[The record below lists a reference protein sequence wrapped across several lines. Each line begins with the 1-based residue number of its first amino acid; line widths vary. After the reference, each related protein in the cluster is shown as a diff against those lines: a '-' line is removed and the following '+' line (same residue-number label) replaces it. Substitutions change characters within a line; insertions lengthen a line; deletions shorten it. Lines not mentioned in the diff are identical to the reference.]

1 MLCKKDMAT
10 DDTQDEGGLHF
21 LDYWRVIRSRK
32 EIILAV
38 VILVTLSGT
47 CYTLMLDKIFMA
59 NTTIR
64 VREDSLDIDVFDRQY
79 SSPFNP
85 FFLKTEFEIIQSRT
99 ILSTVLDRL
108 NLQQKWSGEA
118 DGNGTLI
125 PRHICVRILE
135 GSVRVSQYRDTSLIE
150 IQVYRNDKDEAQRIA
165 NAVADV
171 YRDFRQSNKR
181 NEIRASLQ
189 ALENELLKQQQK
201 VGEAEEEIE
210 RIRGDLGVQMISRGI
225 RADNIRIQQ
234 MEGDRM
240 AARVDML
247 TRKTR
252 LEQLEALEGEELMN
266 AAAYMVND
274 SALLAL
280 RRQVVDADVQL
291 KLMLENLGS
300 NHPEVRRIQAGVTEL
315 RVKLLD
321 ALDGLKAGVRA
332 DYEVAKARYE
342 ALDTELQ
349 DVRDEDI
356 LAQKEKYLPFERAE
370 RNLAIQQEIL
380 NALRAR
386 VTQKGVE
393 LGIPRTMVT
402 IIDRADRPDRPVRP
416 RVMLNIALSVLVGL
430 GAGIGL
436 AYFIEYLDTSV
447 KTVEDVEKYLGL
459 PVIGIIPQKVRSLA
473 EEGPE
478 SPHAESYRVLRTN
491 MIFNNDNIRNGVF
504 AVVSGGVGEGKSTT
518 LFNLAYV
525 CAQLGDKVLVVDSD
539 LRRPVQH
546 TFVNTSNRVGL
557 TDVLRQE
564 ATLDEA
570 IKATSTP
577 NLHFLPS
584 GKMPRANVGI
594 LDSNRIKKVIAE
606 LRERYDIV
614 FFDSPP
620 IVGVSDAAV
629 ISSEVDGVLL
639 VVQYRKYPRNMS
651 SRARR
656 ILDNVGA
663 KVMGVVLNNINI
675 MRDDYYYYYHS
686 YQSTDDTASP
696 QEAIASTAAD
706 SSKGNSEDVF

>member
-1 MLCKKDMAT
+1 MST
-10 DDTQDEGGLHF
+10 EENQESGLHF

-38 VILVTLSGT
+38 VILVALSGT
-47 CYTLMLDKIFMA
+47 CYTLMLDKIYMA
-59 NTTIR
+59 STTIR
-64 VREDSLDIDVFDRQY
+64 VREDAMDIDVFDRQMV
-79 SSPFNP
+79 SSFNP
-85 FFLKTEFEIIQSRT
+85 FFLKTEFEVIQSRT
-99 ILSTVLDRL
+99 ILSTVLDKL
-108 NLQQKWSGEA
+108 NLQQKWSQRDEGK
-118 DGNGTLI
+118 GGLI
-125 PRHICVRILE
+125 PRNICMSILE
-135 GSVRVSQYRDTSLIE
+135 GSVYVNQYRDTSLIE
-150 IQVYRNDKDEAQRIA
+150 IQVYRDDQDEAQRIA
-165 NAVADV
+165 NEIADV
-171 YRDFRQSNKR
+171 YRDYRQSTKR
-181 NEIRASLQ
+181 GEVRASVQ

-201 VGEAEEEIE
+201 VNEAEDELE
-210 RIRGDLGVQMISRGI
+210 RIRQEQGVQILSRGI

-247 TRKTR
+247 TRRTR

-266 AAAYMVND
+266 ASAYMVND
-274 SALLAL
+274 SSLLAL
-280 RRQVVDADVQL
+280 RRQSVDAEVQL
-291 KLMLENLGS
+291 KLMLENLGA

-315 RVKLLD
+315 KKQLGD
-321 ALDGLKAGVRA
+321 ALNGLKAGVRA
-332 DYEVAKARYE
+332 DYEVAKARYD
-342 ALDTELQ
+342 ALDSELAE
-349 DVRDEDI
+349 VRRIDIED
-356 LAQKEKYLPFERAE
+356 QKDKYLPFERAE
-370 RNLAIQQEIL
+370 RNLLIQQEIL

-393 LGIPRTMVT
+393 MGLPRTMVE
-402 IIDRADRPDRPVRP
+402 IVDRAERPERPVRP
-416 RVMLNIALSVLVGL
+416 RVMLNIILSVIVGL

-491 MIFNNDNIRNGVF
+491 MMFNNDNKRGGVF

-518 LFNLAYV
+518 MFNLAYV

-546 TFVNTSNRVGL
+546 TFVNMSNRYGL
-557 TDVLRQE
+557 TNVFMQE

-570 IKATSTP
+570 IKATSVP

-584 GKMPRANVGI
+584 GKMPRSSVGI
-594 LDSNRIKKVIAE
+594 LDSRRLKAVIE
-606 LRERYDIV
+606 PLRERYDMV

-620 IVGVSDAAV
+620 IVGVSDAA
-629 ISSEVDGVLL
+629 IIASEVDGVLL

-651 SRARR
+651 TRARR
-656 ILDNVGA
+656 MLENVGA
-663 KVMGVVLNNINI
+663 KIMGVVLNNINI
-675 MRDDYYYYYHS
+675 LRDDYYYYYHS
-686 YQSTDDTASP
+686 YQSQDDVPAPGETTAV
-696 QEAIASTAAD
+696 AAS
-706 SSKGNSEDVF
+706 SSKGKKTQEDVF

>member
-1 MLCKKDMAT
+1 MAT
-10 DDTQDEGGLHF
+10 EENLEGGLHF

-47 CYTLMLDKIFMA
+47 CYTLMLDKIYMA
-59 NTTIR
+59 STTIR
-64 VREDSLDIDVFDRQY
+64 VREDAMDIDVFDRQAT
-79 SSPFNP
+79 SQFNP
-85 FFLKTEFEIIQSRT
+85 FFLKTEFEVIQSRN
-99 ILSTVLDRL
+99 ILSTVLDKL
-108 NLQQKWSGEA
+108 NLQQVWSQKNENKGA
-118 DGNGTLI
+118 LI
-125 PRHICVRILE
+125 PRNICMTILE
-135 GSVRVSQYRDTSLIE
+135 NSVQVSQYRDTSLIE
-150 IQVYRNDKDEAQRIA
+150 IKVFRDDANEAQRIA
-165 NAVADV
+165 NEIADV
-171 YRDFRQSNKR
+171 YRDYRQSTKR
-181 NEIRASLQ
+181 GEIRASVQ

-201 VGEAEEEIE
+201 VVDAEDELE
-210 RIRGDLGVQMISRGI
+210 RIRQDLDVQVLTRGI

-252 LEQLEALEGEELMN
+252 LEQLQALNGEELMN
-266 AAAYMVND
+266 ASAYMVTD
-274 SALLAL
+274 SALLSL
-280 RRQVVDADVQL
+280 RRQVVDAEVQL
-291 KLMLENLGS
+291 KLMLENLGA
-300 NHPEVRRIQAGVTEL
+300 NHPEVRRVQAGLTEL
-315 RVKLLD
+315 RDKLAD
-321 ALDGLKAGVRA
+321 ALDGLKSGVRA

-342 ALDTELQ
+342 ALDNELAE
-349 DVRDEDI
+349 VRRTDI
-356 LAQKEKYLPFERAE
+356 ESQKDKYLPFDRAE

-393 LGIPRTMVT
+393 MGLPRTMVE
-402 IIDRADRPDRPVRP
+402 IIDRAEKPERPVRP
-416 RVMLNIALSVLVGL
+416 RVMLNIILSVIVGL

-491 MIFNNDNIRNGVF
+491 MMFNNDNKRNGVF

-518 LFNLAYV
+518 MFNLAYV

-546 TFVNTSNRVGL
+546 TFVNMSNRFGL
-557 TDVLRQE
+557 TNVLMQE

-570 IKATSTP
+570 IKATSVP

-584 GKMPRANVGI
+584 GKMPRTSVGI
-594 LDSNRIKKVIAE
+594 LDTARIKKVIDA
-606 LRERYDIV
+606 LRQRYDMV

-620 IVGVSDAAV
+620 IVGVSDAA
-629 ISSEVDGVLL
+629 IIASEVDGVLL
-639 VVQYRKYPRNMS
+639 VVQYRKYPRNIS
-651 SRARR
+651 TRARR
-656 ILDNVGA
+656 MLENVGA
-663 KVMGVVLNNINI
+663 KIMGVVLNNINI
-675 MRDDYYYYYHS
+675 LRDDYYYYYHS
-686 YQSTDDTASP
+686 YQSADESQAASEPTAP
-696 QEAIASTAAD
+696 VVAA
-706 SSKGNSEDVF
+706 KGGKTKEDVF

>member
-1 MLCKKDMAT
+1 MVMST
-10 DDTQDEGGLHF
+10 EENQESGLHF

-38 VILVTLSGT
+38 VILVALSGT
-47 CYTLMLDKIFMA
+47 SYTLMLDKIYMA
-59 NTTIR
+59 STTIR
-64 VREDSLDIDVFDRQY
+64 VREDAMDIDVFDRQMVN
-79 SSPFNP
+79 SFNP
-85 FFLKTEFEIIQSRT
+85 FFLKTEFEVIQSRT
-99 ILSTVLDRL
+99 ILSTVLDKL
-108 NLQQKWSGEA
+108 NLQQKWSQREENKG
-118 DGNGTLI
+118 GLI
-125 PRHICVRILE
+125 PRNICMSILE
-135 GSVRVSQYRDTSLIE
+135 GSVYVNQYRDTSLIE
-150 IQVYRNDKDEAQRIA
+150 IQVYRDDQDEAQRIA
-165 NAVADV
+165 NEVADV
-171 YRDFRQSNKR
+171 YRDHRQSTKR
-181 NEIRASLQ
+181 GEVRASVQ

-201 VGEAEEEIE
+201 VNEAEDELE
-210 RIRGDLGVQMISRGI
+210 RIRQEQGVQILSRGI

-247 TRKTR
+247 TRRTR

-266 AAAYMVND
+266 ASAYMVND
-274 SALLAL
+274 SSLLAL
-280 RRQVVDADVQL
+280 RRQSVDADVQL
-291 KLMLENLGS
+291 KLMQENLGD

-315 RVKLLD
+315 KAKLND
-321 ALDGLKAGVRA
+321 ALNGLKAGVRA

-342 ALDTELQ
+342 ALDSELAE
-349 DVRDEDI
+349 VRKTDIED
-356 LAQKEKYLPFERAE
+356 QKEKYLPFERAE
-370 RNLAIQQEIL
+370 RNLMIQQEIL

-393 LGIPRTMVT
+393 MGLPRTMVE
-402 IIDRADRPDRPVRP
+402 IVDRAERPERPVRP
-416 RVMLNIALSVLVGL
+416 RVMLNIILSVIVGL

-491 MIFNNDNIRNGVF
+491 MMFNNDNKRGGVF

-546 TFVNTSNRVGL
+546 TFVNMSNRFGL
-557 TDVLRQE
+557 TNVFMQE

-570 IKATSTP
+570 IKATSVP

-584 GKMPRANVGI
+584 GKMPRSSVGI
-594 LDSNRIKKVIAE
+594 LDSRRLKAIIE
-606 LRERYDIV
+606 PLRERYDIV

-620 IVGVSDAAV
+620 IVGVSDASIIA
-629 ISSEVDGVLL
+629 SEVDGVLL

-651 SRARR
+651 TRARR
-656 ILDNVGA
+656 ILENVGA
-663 KVMGVVLNNINI
+663 KIMGVVLNNINI
-675 MRDDYYYYYHS
+675 LRDDYYYYYHS
-686 YQSTDDTASP
+686 YQSQDDAPAPGEADPVVAS
-696 QEAIASTAAD
+696 SGKGKK
-706 SSKGNSEDVF
+706 SKEDVF